1 MKLQTAVIVKTIEKM
16 QCQVSAARVV
26 GKFAVEFGTREL
38 GKAVRGVI
46 GTITE
51 KKISPVGSD
60 EMSDSTDSNLAIANY
75 DNLTAT
81 EIIAQLGLL
90 SADELGAIAAFE
102 NTHRMRR
109 TIAFKIDQLLR
120 T

>member
-1 MKLQTAVIVKTIEKM
+1 MKLQTAVIVKAVEKM
-16 QCQVSAARVV
+16 QHQVSAARVV
-26 GKFAVEFGTREL
+26 GKFALEFGSREL
-38 GKAVRGVI
+38 GKAVRGVF
-46 GTITE
+46 GTMT
-51 KKISPVGSD
+51 KQKSSPVASG
-60 EMSDSTDSNLAIANY
+60 EVGDSTDSNLAIANY

-90 SADELGAIAAFE
+90 SVDELRAIAAFE

-109 TIAFKIDQLLR
+109 TIAFKIDQLLQ